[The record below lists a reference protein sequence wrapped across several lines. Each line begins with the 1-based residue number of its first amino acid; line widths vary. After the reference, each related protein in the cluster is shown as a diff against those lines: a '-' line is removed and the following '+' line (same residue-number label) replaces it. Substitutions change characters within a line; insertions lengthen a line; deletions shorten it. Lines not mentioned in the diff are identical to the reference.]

1 MNHIGMPDRLSDSG
15 VNAKVARQRTLRKS
29 IGCLGVG
36 LHSGAKVSMT
46 LRPGDV
52 DEGIVFRRVD
62 LDGAEVP
69 ARWDHVVD
77 TTMCTSIGRPD
88 GVRISTI
95 EHLMAAFAGCGVD
108 NAVVEVDGAEVP
120 IMDGSAQPFV
130 FLIECAGVVEQN
142 AERRAVRILKPV
154 RIEDGDRVAELM
166 PSDDFTVEFE
176 IDFDR
181 PAIARQS
188 LEVTLANGAFKTDIA
203 RARTFGFED
212 EVERLQAAGLAL
224 GGSLHNAVVV
234 SGDRVLNKGGLRFDD
249 EFVRH
254 KVLDA
259 IGDLYL
265 AGGPIIGRYRG
276 VRAGHSLTRQVLRKL
291 FDDAEAWQGTSA
303 PAGGMAIETIEPTSW
318 ETPAPVAATA

>member
-203 RARTFGFED
+203 RARTFGFEE
-212 EVERLQAAGLAL
+212 EVEALRAAGLAR
-224 GGSLHNAVVV
+224 GGSLDNAIVV
-234 SGDRVLNKGGLRFDD
+234 SGERILNDDGLRFDD

-254 KVLDA
+254 KVLDS

-265 AGGPIIGRYRG
+265 AGGQIIGHFHGFRSG
-276 VRAGHSLTRQVLRKL
+276 HGLNHELLRAL
-291 FDDAEAWQGTSA
+291 FANENAWRISEL
-303 PAGGMAIETIEPTSW
+303 GMDMPVPRMIEPT
-318 ETPAPVAATA
+318 PIAASA